1 MTIIHQTRQE
11 TVGGIA
17 HITPVANAAVN
28 RSFPQALQE
37 WLECQDFMLGMKVI
51 SMGRNEFRNESLRNL
66 QGIIAKINSGQPIE
80 NETVRIGLLSYLA
93 ESKKPHAVAAE
104 VASFVEHVTL
114 PVLDQLDETAL
125 KYKRHVLGY
134 AQIIPAAIAAAF
146 LGLSEKNLTGWQQ
159 CWSIFG
165 KSYAGA
171 HCYSLN
177 ELRMIAANRG
187 QIYTGL
193 VADDVRVVATVADT
207 ALDEVVM
214 VEEEVAA
221 AFANMSC
228 EEIHTKLPRN
238 ALMRRPYRLSDLEK
252 IRFAKLNAINGN

>member
-1 MTIIHQTRQE
+1 MNAITIASVPAE
-11 TVGGIA
+11 MAGF
-17 HITPVANAAVN
+17 PVIKNAMAVFDN
-28 RSFPQALQE
+28 KYNSQLKE
-37 WLECQDFMLGMKVI
+37 WLECQDFMLGMKAI
-51 SMGRNEFRNESLRNL
+51 SMGGKEFRNESLRNL

-104 VASFVEHVTL
+104 VASFVEQVTL
-114 PVLDQLDETAL
+114 PVLDQLNETAL
-125 KYKRHVLGY
+125 KDKRHVLGY

-171 HCYSLN
+171 HCYSLK
-177 ELRMIAANRG
+177 ELQMIAENRG

-193 VADDVRVVATVADT
+193 VADDVRAVATVADT

-221 AFANMSC
+221 AFANMSRK
-228 EEIHTKLPRN
+228 EISTQLPRN

-252 IRFAKLNAINGN
+252 IRVSKLNGTN